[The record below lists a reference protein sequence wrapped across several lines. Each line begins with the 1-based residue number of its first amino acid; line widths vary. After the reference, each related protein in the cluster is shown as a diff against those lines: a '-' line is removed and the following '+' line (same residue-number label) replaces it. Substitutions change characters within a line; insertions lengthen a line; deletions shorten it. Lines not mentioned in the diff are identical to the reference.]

1 MKSMEGFMLYN
12 ADLDAVRGLSDADFR
27 KLILALSSVSKGEE
41 MHPPAGEAGMAF
53 HFMAFKVEQAY
64 KKYLKRCEVNRE
76 NATAKEANGSES
88 QRMAANGSESP
99 ITSNNKQVTSND
111 KDIGVGEKHKRF
123 SPPTPDEVNKY
134 GREHGYT
141 VDGQRFCDFYASKGW
156 KVGNTPM
163 KDWQAAVRTWARK
176 DAPEAAP
183 KPKSKFDGLNL
194 STVL

>member
-88 QRMAANGSESP
+88 P
-99 ITSNNKQVTSND
+99 ITSNNKQVTS
-111 KDIGVGEKHKRF
+111 KRYGTYIISSCKNHLWNIIPIF
-123 SPPTPDEVNKY
+123 SPIK
-134 GREHGYT
+134 
-141 VDGQRFCDFYASKGW
+141 
-156 KVGNTPM
+156 
-163 KDWQAAVRTWARK
+163 
-176 DAPEAAP
+176 
-183 KPKSKFDGLNL
+183 
-194 STVL
+194 